1 MFNSKVSY
9 RSGLQVVV
17 GALLLVFF
25 ALSAAAHHPMGYQ
38 LPQTFAQGLLS
49 GFGHPVIGLD
59 HLAFIIGIGLIAA
72 LVPRGL
78 IAFAAF
84 IGGCLAGCVIHLFSV
99 DLLVVEPIIAASIIV
114 AGAILLL
121 QQRITTTVF
130 AIGVG
135 VIGIFHGYAYGE
147 SIIGAEASVL
157 GAYLIGFSVIQ
168 YGIGAASYFV
178 VDRLKAKPVTWVEN
192 SIRSAGAVIGSF
204 GLYAI
209 TKHFIA

>member
-99 DLLVVEPIIAASIIV
+99 DLPVVEPIIAASIIV

-121 QQRITTTVF
+121 QQRISTAVF

-135 VIGIFHGYAYGE
+135 IIGIFHGYAYGE

-157 GAYLIGFSVIQ
+157 GGYLIGFSFIQ
-168 YGIGAASYFV
+168 YGIGAVAYFV
-178 VDRLKAKPVTWVEN
+178 VDRLKAKPVTWLEN
-192 SIRSAGAVIGSF
+192 SSRSAGAVIGSF